1 MSENNESEI
10 KRVAGKLQTNIR
22 NIKSLP
28 QNRQILRES
37 LDPPSPRLG
46 KPKVALA
53 KK

>member
-1 MSENNESEI
+1 MSEKKESNI
-10 KRVAGKLQTNIR
+10 KIVAGKLQTNIS

-28 QNRQILRES
+28 QNRQILMES

-46 KPKVALA
+46 TRKVAHD